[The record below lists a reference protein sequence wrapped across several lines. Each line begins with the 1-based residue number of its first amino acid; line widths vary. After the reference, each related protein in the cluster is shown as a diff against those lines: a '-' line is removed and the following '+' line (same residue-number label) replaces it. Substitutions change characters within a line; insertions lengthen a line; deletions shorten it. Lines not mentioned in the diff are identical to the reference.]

1 MKNLAA
7 YFLSTFIA
15 ASVLGADAPVADL
28 PDLNLDRPD
37 GIRLTL
43 EDCVRTAIREAT
55 SVIKAQNAYEITGT
69 ALLQGYAQFL
79 PNLTGSVSTNFNNGT
94 VYYTTATPTLVSGS
108 GQTAA
113 YSLSADL
120 NLFNGLSDIT
130 NLKSALLK
138 KDAADLTLFRAKQAI
153 ALDITQ
159 SFLNVLL
166 DDRLVEIARK
176 NLQESQ
182 AHENL
187 LNEQTRVG
195 SKNLADLFRQQAQ
208 TSTDESL
215 LLNSENKKRTDQIT
229 LLQKLR
235 ADVTKSYHFVD
246 FAVASEDVDKRYGNE
261 NDLLA
266 LGLANRADLKASD
279 ETAQASHWDARNQW
293 GVYLPRLDLIGTLS
307 SGGGYLYNQTVAG
320 VNVVP
325 PTQTPA
331 FSQWGN
337 QVEGAVGIVL
347 SWTIFD
353 RFVNR
358 LAVEKADVTE
368 LNAKID
374 AQDFRNQVRAD
385 VRLAYSNYKTAAQQ
399 LVSSK
404 KGLAAALKA
413 YEVIEGRYEVGAA
426 NFLDLVTAQAV
437 LLQSESARV
446 LALTNFKLQGK
457 TMEFALGSINVQ

>member
-1 MKNLAA
+1 M
-7 YFLSTFIA
+7 
-15 ASVLGADAPVADL
+15 
-28 PDLNLDRPD
+28 RQ
-37 GIRLTL
+37 TL

-266 LGLANRADLKASD
+266 LGLANRA
-279 ETAQASHWDARNQW
+279 WDARNQW

-374 AQDFRNQVRAD
+374 AQDFMFGWPTATT
-385 VRLAYSNYKTAAQQ
+385 RLPHN
-399 LVSSK
+399 
-404 KGLAAALKA
+404 
-413 YEVIEGRYEVGAA
+413 
-426 NFLDLVTAQAV
+426 N
-437 LLQSESARV
+437 
-446 LALTNFKLQGK
+446 
-457 TMEFALGSINVQ
+457 